1 MVHTIYDTA
10 ILAIEFD
17 IDPEVPPGAKGFLRI
32 LNWVLWTVSF
42 ACVAAVIVSG
52 GKFAWEKW
60 SRGESDAIKML
71 LGSLVGAVV
80 AGSATTILNAV
91 TA

>member
-10 ILAIEFD
+10 ILAVDFNINAEL
-17 IDPEVPPGAKGFLRI
+17 PPGANGFLRI
-32 LNWVLWTVSF
+32 LNWVLWIVLF
-42 ACVAAVIVSG
+42 GCVAAVIVSG

-60 SRGESDAIKML
+60 SRGESDAVKML
-71 LGSLVGAVV
+71 IGSLAGSVI

>member
-10 ILAIEFD
+10 ILAVDFNVTAEL
-17 IDPEVPPGAKGFLRI
+17 PPGANGFLRI
-32 LNWVLWTVSF
+32 LNWVLWIVLF
-42 ACVAAVIVSG
+42 GCVAAVIVSG

-60 SRGESDAIKML
+60 SRGESDAVKML
-71 LGSLVGAVV
+71 IGSLAGAVI
-80 AGSATTILNAV
+80 AISATQILNAV

>member
-10 ILAIEFD
+10 ILAVGFEVT
-17 IDPEVPPGAKGFLRI
+17 PELPPGANGFLRI
-32 LNWVLWTVSF
+32 LNWILWIVTF

-60 SRGESDAIKML
+60 SRGESDAVKML
-71 LGSLVGAVV
+71 LGSLGGAVV
-80 AGSATTILNAV
+80 AGSAVQILNAV

>member
-10 ILAIEFD
+10 ILAVDFNVTAEL
-17 IDPEVPPGAKGFLRI
+17 PPGANGFLRI
-32 LNWVLWTVSF
+32 LNWILWIVLF
-42 ACVAAVIVSG
+42 GCVAAVIVAG

-60 SRGESDAIKML
+60 SRGESDAVKML
-71 LGSLVGAVV
+71 LGSLAGAVI

>member
-10 ILAIEFD
+10 ILAVDFNVNAEL
-17 IDPEVPPGAKGFLRI
+17 PPGANGFLRI
-32 LNWVLWTVSF
+32 LNWVLWIVLF
-42 ACVAAVIVSG
+42 GCVAAVIVSG
-52 GKFAWEKW
+52 GKFALEKW
-60 SRGESDAIKML
+60 SRGESDAVKML
-71 LGSLVGAVV
+71 IGSLAGAVI

>member
-10 ILAIEFD
+10 ILAVDFNVNAEL
-17 IDPEVPPGAKGFLRI
+17 PPGATGFLRI
-32 LNWVLWTVSF
+32 LNWVLWIVLF
-42 ACVAAVIVSG
+42 GCVAAVIVSG

-60 SRGESDAIKML
+60 SRGESDAVKML
-71 LGSLVGAVV
+71 IGSLAGAVI

>member
-1 MVHTIYDTA
+1 
-10 ILAIEFD
+10 
-17 IDPEVPPGAKGFLRI
+17 
-32 LNWVLWTVSF
+32 
-42 ACVAAVIVSG
+42 VIVSG

-60 SRGESDAIKML
+60 SRGESDAVKML
-71 LGSLVGAVV
+71 IGSLAGSVI